1 MAEEKYEVLEA
12 TVETLRERVAELE
25 VEAAVVA
32 ERSGGLEPGA
42 GETDALA
49 HAQLVK
55 QNERLKEALVRL
67 RDLTADNEQESRR
80 RIHDLEKEL
89 DLTSELQCASSSTRI
104 CLTVAASYDAM
115 TARVEQTE
123 ALSEELRLQL
133 DDALGAEDMLEQ
145 LTERN
150 LTLSDKVDEL
160 TATVED
166 LEALKELNDELEEG
180 HAETEKQ
187 LLEEIELKDGQLRDA
202 RRRADA
208 LEESVAEYDGTIG
221 QFRELVV
228 SLQRCVNATAL
239 S

>member
-1 MAEEKYEVLEA
+1 
-12 TVETLRERVAELE
+12 
-25 VEAAVVA
+25 
-32 ERSGGLEPGA
+32 
-42 GETDALA
+42 
-49 HAQLVK
+49 
-55 QNERLKEALVRL
+55 
-67 RDLTADNEQESRR
+67 
-80 RIHDLEKEL
+80 
-89 DLTSELQCASSSTRI
+89 
-104 CLTVAASYDAM
+104 M
-115 TARVEQTE
+115 TARAEQAE

-208 LEESVAEYDGTIG
+208 LEESVAEYDGTIA